1 MHRALKMSKKVGLS
15 LHPIGI
21 FIYTIASEF
30 GESAKENTKIHFT
43 QMQSLLNES
52 EVKPEAVNL
61 PEATLFILKQESN
74 SPRGIKYSVFVQ
86 SNRAAISHMTH
97 LNCGKSAQEQNF

>member
-1 MHRALKMSKKVGLS
+1 MSKKVGLS

-61 PEATLFILKQESN
+61 PEATLFILRQESN

>member
-1 MHRALKMSKKVGLS
+1 M
-15 LHPIGI
+15 HPIGI
-21 FIYTIASEF
+21 FIYTITPKF

-43 QMQSLLNES
+43 WAQFLLSDS

-61 PEATLFILKQESN
+61 PEATLFILGQKSN
-74 SPRGIKYSVFVQ
+74 SPRGSKYSVFVL

-97 LNCGKSAQEQNF
+97 LNCGKSAQEQNI